1 MIESLSDISAIAI
14 LFFVGCT
21 AGFLNVNAGG
31 GSTLT
36 LPALIFLGLDPSV
49 ANGTNRLAIII
60 QNISAVQ
67 SFKQSNYKDF
77 STSLKLSLF
86 TLPGAIAGAFI
97 ATRINDELFQKILA
111 IVIIGIIISMFIPQ
125 KKNSTDNSKP
135 INNFL
140 LYFSMIG
147 IGFYGGFIQ
156 VGVGFLIMASLRYL
170 MKLNLVMVNMHKVF
184 IVLIYT
190 LPAFFIFVLTDNV
203 NWILGIV
210 LAIGNATGAWWAE
223 KFSVKKGEK
232 FIKIILFVAVLIM
245 ALKLLNV
252 F

>member
-1 MIESLSDISAIAI
+1 MVVSIPEVYAFII
-14 LFFVGCT
+14 LFFTGCI

-31 GSTLT
+31 ESTLT

-49 ANGTNRLAIII
+49 ANGTNRLAILI

-67 SFKQSNYKDF
+67 SFKKSNYKDF
-77 STSLKLSLF
+77 NTSLKLSLF
-86 TLPGAIAGAFI
+86 TLPGAIAGAII

-111 IVIIGIIISMFIPQ
+111 VVIIGIIISMFIPQ
-125 KKNSTDNSKP
+125 KKNSSDISKHV
-135 INNFL
+135 NNFL

-156 VGVGFLIMASLRYL
+156 VGVGFLLMASLRYL
-170 MKLNLVMVNMHKVF
+170 MKLNLVLVNMHKVF

-190 LPAFFIFVLTDNV
+190 LPAFLVFILTDNV
-203 NWILGIV
+203 NWSLGIV
-210 LAIGNATGAWWAE
+210 LAIGNAIGGWWAA
-223 KFSVKKGEK
+223 KFSIKKGEK
-232 FIKIILFVAVLIM
+232 FIKIILFIAVVIM
-245 ALKLLNV
+245 ATKLLNI